1 MRIGVG
7 YDAHRLEAGQRL
19 VLGGVTIPYEQGL
32 LGHSD
37 GDVLVHAC
45 IDALLGAA
53 ALGDIG
59 AHFPSSDE
67 SLRGAASV
75 RLLEQVG
82 RLLSERGWRV
92 VNLDATIAAE
102 RPRLAPSIP
111 EMRQNISRAV
121 GVEQGQVSIKASTT
135 DGLGFE
141 GQGQGISAYA
151 VVLIDQRL

>member
-1 MRIGVG
+1 MRVGVG
-7 YDAHRLEAGQRL
+7 YDAHRLAPGRPL
-19 VLGGVTIPYEQGL
+19 VLGGVTVPHELGL

-59 AHFPSSDE
+59 THFPSTE
-67 SLRGAASV
+67 ARYQGVASV
-75 RLLEQVG
+75 RLLEQVTD
-82 RLLSERGWRV
+82 LLRDRRWRV

-102 RPRLAPSIP
+102 RPRLAPYVAD
-111 EMRQNISRAV
+111 MRRIISRAV
-121 GVEQGQVSIKASTT
+121 GAEEGQVSIKASTT

-141 GQGQGISAYA
+141 GQEQGISAYA
-151 VVLIDQRL
+151 VALIEALP